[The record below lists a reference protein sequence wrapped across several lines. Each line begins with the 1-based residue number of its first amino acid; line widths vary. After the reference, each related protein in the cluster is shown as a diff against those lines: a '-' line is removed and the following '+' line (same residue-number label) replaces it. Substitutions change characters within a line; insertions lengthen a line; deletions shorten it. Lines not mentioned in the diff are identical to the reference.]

1 MSLISGLLLVQF
13 LISSITHGPMLGD
26 LTSDS
31 VRIWLRT
38 DTPEKVTIV
47 LRDLASDPPSFHHYP
62 QATTADSDSTFT
74 LHARY
79 LKSNTKYTYTIN
91 GVEHDDWWFKTRP
104 VQDETV
110 RIAIGVVPT
119 KVVVIPRCIEGSVRN
134 KRSKSRYI

>member
-1 MSLISGLLLVQF
+1 MELKPQFVYTTSMSLISSLLLVQF

-62 QATTADSDSTFT
+62 LATTA
-74 LHARY
+74 
-79 LKSNTKYTYTIN
+79 
-91 GVEHDDWWFKTRP
+91 E
-104 VQDETV
+104 
-110 RIAIGVVPT
+110 IGRAHV
-119 KVVVIPRCIEGSVRN
+119 
-134 KRSKSRYI
+134 